1 MLFLR
6 YAHPPPLQLFDVYD
20 ILTFTPYNILY
31 SVNIVGCSGA
41 FVVTFCDHSCSKL
54 EEAINQKSVVER
66 ELFELNEENRLLKHE
81 CLKSVED
88 KKIAEALIGT
98 VRDQMKRSEEKL
110 TKLVKHFQLEFFDWF
125 KINLQRS
132 QQRNKL

>member
-1 MLFLR
+1 M
-6 YAHPPPLQLFDVYD
+6 
-20 ILTFTPYNILY
+20 
-31 SVNIVGCSGA
+31 
-41 FVVTFCDHSCSKL
+41 VTFCDHSCSKL

-110 TKLVKHFQLEFFDWF
+110 TKLVKHFQLTFCLEFFDWF
-125 KINLQRS
+125 KINLQQS